1 MTSKEFVEKLL
12 NVLNYKTVYMWG
24 CFGSPVTKALIED
37 KSVQYPN
44 WYKTRMEK
52 LWELIDKNYFGFDC
66 VGLIKGIL
74 WGWNGDLKK
83 YHGGARYG
91 LHGVPDLNAN
101 MMIAKCKDVSKD
113 FKNILPGEAVWL
125 SGHIGV
131 YIGDGKVIESTP
143 IWKNG
148 VQITDCWN
156 VQKTNGNGRLWIKH
170 GKLPWVVYE

>member
-24 CFGSPVTKALIED
+24 CFGSPVTEALIED

-52 LWELIDKNYFGFDC
+52 LWKLIDKNYFGFDC

-74 WGWNGDLKK
+74 WGWNADLGK
-83 YHGGARYG
+83 YHGGARYNSN
-91 LHGVPDLNAN
+91 GVPDVSAN
-101 MMIAKCKDVSKD
+101 MLINKCNPSKNFND
-113 FKNILPGEAVWL
+113 IIPGEVVWL
-125 SGHIGV
+125 EGHVGV
-131 YIGDGKVIESTP
+131 YIGNGQVIECTP
-143 IWKNG
+143 AWKNG
-148 VQITDCWN
+148 VQITSLRDRKW
-156 VQKTNGNGRLWIKH
+156 LKH

>member
-1 MTSKEFVEKLL
+1 MTNKEFVQKLL

-24 CFGSPVTKALIED
+24 CFGSPVTEELLMEKYN
-37 KSVQYPN
+37 QYPN
-44 WYKTRMEK
+44 WYINRASQ
-52 LWELIDKNYFGFDC
+52 LRSLVGQNYFGFDC

-91 LHGVPDLNAN
+91 ANGVPDINADT
-101 MMIAKCKDVSKD
+101 MIAKCKDVSKD

-143 IWKNG
+143 IWANG

-170 GKLPWVVYE
+170 GKLPWVVYG